1 MPAKRTQRRREWQE
15 SCSCWSPCR
24 ALMPAPIGA
33 QCSLPAERIYANK
46 NGRKLYELRRQVGI
60 YTDLHRCLIITI
72 WQNMY
77 KRAETI
83 LVASWVFKFR
93 SRPKHLLKAHA
104 GERIA
109 SRRAVLRACN
119 VREPRYKA
127 PIRRWAATGTT
138 P

>member
-46 NGRKLYELRRQVGI
+46 NGRKLYELRRQVGN

-72 WQNMY
+72 RQNMY
-77 KRAETI
+77 KRAGNSFGCIVDFQVSQPAETFAEGECRRTDCI
-83 LVASWVFKFR
+83 PTR
-93 SRPKHLLKAHA
+93 RP
-104 GERIA
+104 
-109 SRRAVLRACN
+109 
-119 VREPRYKA
+119 PRLQCARTPLKA